1 MGKKR
6 FLGAVEVTKKLLND
20 VIFMCESRMKT
31 TYFTRSGGKLSFKN
45 LILFNLFFVRKSVQL
60 ELEEFFEMLKLS
72 DEGLTKQAYSEA
84 RQKISPSAFITLS
97 KAVIQWFYDQNDYKT
112 FDGYR
117 LCAIDGSVFEIH
129 NTKQLRDHFG
139 YTQNKTIKYARA
151 RVSCIYDIEN
161 DLVLTSKIASYK
173 TSERDLAKDTIEEL
187 KELGLKND
195 LILFDRGY
203 PSRDFIAYIEK
214 SDIKYVMRVPMSSM
228 RELKETTQSDQTIT
242 FSVDGETLT
251 ARVLRFELSSGE
263 EEVLVTNLM
272 DKNLGTY
279 EFKELYFKRW
289 SIEEEYGVMK
299 SKIQIENFTG
309 STPIAVE
316 QDFYASIYLTNMVAL
331 LESEVTERIQKND
344 EGKELKHEYKANTN
358 LVVGKL
364 KNSLALLLL
373 ERNPWKRQRRFKR
386 LIKWLEKKKTPI
398 RPGRSYKRN
407 KVLKSNKFPRNR
419 KRCL

>member
-6 FLGAVEVTKKLLND
+6 FLGAVEVTRKLLND
-20 VIFMCESRMKT
+20 VIFMCESRMKP
-31 TYFTRSGGKLSFKN
+31 TYFTRSGGKLSFKSV
-45 LILFNLFFVRKSVQL
+45 ILFNLFFVKKSIQL
-60 ELEEFFEMLKLS
+60 ELEEFFEMLNLS

-129 NTKQLRDHFG
+129 NTEQLRDHFG

-173 TSERDLAKDTIEEL
+173 TSERDLAKDTIEDL

-214 SDIKYVMRVPMSSM
+214 NDIKYVMRVPMSSM
-228 RELKETTQSDQTIT
+228 RELKETTQSDQIIT

-251 ARVLRFELSSGE
+251 ARVLKFELSSGE

-272 DKNLGTY
+272 NENLGIY
-279 EFKELYFKRW
+279 EFKKLYFKRW
-289 SIEEEYGVMK
+289 GIEEEYGVMK
-299 SKIQIENFTG
+299 SKLQIENFTG

-344 EGKELKHEYKANTN
+344 EGKDLKHEYKANTN

-364 KNSLALLLL
+364 KNSLVLLLL
-373 ERNPWKRQRRFKR
+373 ERNPRKRQRRFKR
-386 LIKWLEKKKTPI
+386 LMTSLEKKKTPI